1 MSKTILTIIFGILLL
16 LVFIFLS
23 IWTISS
29 SGKKVSTTRSKRSAA
44 AKRNLENDL
53 FDEIDD
59 IDESMG
65 YWYNKEDM
73 ADADEIMKIR
83 YQHYFNK
90 LDECIRDLVIE
101 MYDCGLVRT
110 EELYS
115 IAYGQDALTPDSV
128 VYRISDDSGEDEAN
142 VHASLS
148 LPPVSDEAQRKIY
161 EKWSGYVNELLETVD
176 IETSDDNKK
185 AIIDGLMTYGRK
197 NLRTLLYSPE

>member
-1 MSKTILTIIFGILLL
+1 MSKTILTIIFAILLL
-16 LVFIFLS
+16 LVFIFLV
-23 IWTISS
+23 IWTITFSR
-29 SGKKVSTTRSKRSAA
+29 KKATKTHSKRAA
-44 AKRNLENDL
+44 AKRHFENDL
-53 FDEIDD
+53 FDEVDD

-73 ADADEIMKIR
+73 KDADEIMKIR

-90 LDECIRDLVIE
+90 LDECIHDLVVE

-128 VYRISDDSGEDEAN
+128 VFRISDDVNEDGSTA
-142 VHASLS
+142 HASLS

-161 EKWSGYVNELLETVD
+161 EKWSGYVNELLGMVD
-176 IETSDDNKK
+176 IETSEDNKK

>member
-16 LVFIFLS
+16 LVFIFLI

-73 ADADEIMKIR
+73 ADADEIR
-83 YQHYFNK
+83 
-90 LDECIRDLVIE
+90 
-101 MYDCGLVRT
+101 
-110 EELYS
+110 
-115 IAYGQDALTPDSV
+115 
-128 VYRISDDSGEDEAN
+128 
-142 VHASLS
+142 
-148 LPPVSDEAQRKIY
+148 
-161 EKWSGYVNELLETVD
+161 
-176 IETSDDNKK
+176 
-185 AIIDGLMTYGRK
+185 
-197 NLRTLLYSPE
+197 